1 MRPRIP
7 HLCRVR
13 MSGAPTPSSAGVT
26 LALEALHP
34 LGQYQQRT
42 RLPDRTPIPTT
53 CHAAVCCPHVL
64 LCVGL
69 DVHQCCCAAKAT
81 RHILNQA
88 GSGLWEVCRQRNSN
102 MRRTPQHTTAG
113 QTLSAPAPTCT
124 DPICVMRRR
133 ILLASAV
140 ALHKP
145 AVCACLVV
153 SGMHSCYYCCWC
165 CGSSSLCL
173 LLAACV
179 SHLQRHCH
187 AVNDSNGVLKLLGL
201 QAPRISVI
209 LHPEVVE
216 ALPTPL

>member
-7 HLCRVR
+7 HLCQVR

-42 RLPDRTPIPTT
+42 RLPDHTPIPTT

-88 GSGLWEVCRQRNSN
+88 GSGLREVCRQRNSN

-124 DPICVMRRR
+124 DPISVSCAGASYWHQQLHSTSQQCAHVW
-133 ILLASAV
+133 LCLACIPATTAAGAV
-140 ALHKP
+140 AV
-145 AVCACLVV
+145 AACAC
-153 SGMHSCYYCCWC
+153 CW
-165 CGSSSLCL
+165 
-173 LLAACV
+173 
-179 SHLQRHCH
+179 
-187 AVNDSNGVLKLLGL
+187 
-201 QAPRISVI
+201 
-209 LHPEVVE
+209 LHVC
-216 ALPTPL
+216 PTCSDTAMW